1 MDSPNQRMDRAGPGG
16 TRRRVVK
23 PAETRRDELVT
34 SAVGLFKRQGFHETT
49 VQDIARTAGV
59 ATGTV
64 YLYFPSKE
72 DLLLECHR
80 RLRQG
85 LAAQVAGI
93 VSSALDR
100 AVAGEPVDLSAIG
113 DEVVDAAVAH
123 MLANRDLCEVCTK
136 YVPPADPYRGDMLG
150 FLRPLADALE
160 RGARHGLIH
169 VPDPLTTAHLL
180 GAALGGSL
188 CGAVVYGSPP
198 LERLVPASKDMFR
211 RALAAPNG

>member
-1 MDSPNQRMDRAGPGG
+1 MNSTNPRMDRADAAGP
-16 TRRRVVK
+16 RRRVVK
-23 PAETRRDELVT
+23 PAETRRDELVA
-34 SAVGLFKRQGFHETT
+34 SAVGLFKQQGFHETT
-49 VQDIARTAGV
+49 VQGIARAAEV

-93 VSSALDR
+93 VSSGLDR
-100 AVAGEPVDLSAIG
+100 AVAGEPVDLAAIG
-113 DEVVDAAVAH
+113 DEVVDAAVAY

-160 RGARHGLIH
+160 RGAQHGLVH

-198 LERLVPASKDMFR
+198 LERLVPAAKELFR
-211 RALAAPNG
+211 RGLAVPNG

>member
-1 MDSPNQRMDRAGPGG
+1 MDATNTGMDHAEAGA
-16 TRRRVVK
+16 RRRVVK
-23 PAETRRDELVT
+23 PAQTRRDELVS
-34 SAVGLFKRQGFHETT
+34 SAVDLFKRQGFHETT
-49 VQDIARTAGV
+49 VQDVARAAGV

-80 RLRQG
+80 RLREG
-85 LAAQVAGI
+85 LTTRVAGI
-93 VSSALDR
+93 LSGGMDLA
-100 AVAGEPVDLSAIG
+100 AAGEPVDLTAIG
-113 DEVVDAAVAH
+113 EEVVDAAVAH

-160 RGARHGLIH
+160 RGARQGLID
-169 VPDPLTTAHLL
+169 VPDPVTTAHLL
-180 GAALGGSL
+180 GAALGASL

-198 LERLVPASKDMFR
+198 LDRLVSAAKELFR
-211 RALAAPNG
+211 RALAPSAG